1 MKYVILIFIVI
12 ILIYLLRQN
21 PLKYKIYRNDFDVSN
36 FHDKLKT
43 IEDVPLDVGVYK
55 NDENIATY
63 YSHFVNASVSDVL
76 KESETKMQ
84 YKSNLG
90 NDNPVDEMIRNFIT
104 HDMGL
109 VIDGS
114 KSVVTVRFCNAP
126 WDFKSHFDC
135 TDNHAFMLY
144 GRKDFLLFDMFKHP
158 NEVGILDDIKNL
170 SIKDTVRVLDSYNI
184 RSQLYTLNP
193 GDILYIGNC
202 MYHKVE
208 SREPSVLLNI
218 VTPIKNKREH
228 NACSSRFNHIWP
240 KQTNVCRTNECL
252 Y

>member
-12 ILIYLLRQN
+12 ILIYLLRRN
-21 PLKYKIYRNDFDVSN
+21 HLKYKLYRNDIDVSN
-36 FHDKLKT
+36 FTDKLKSV
-43 IEDVPLDVGVYK
+43 ENVPLEVGVYK

-63 YSHFVNASVSDVL
+63 YSHFVNATISDVL
-76 KESETKMQ
+76 KKSDTKMQ

-90 NDNPVDEMIRNFIT
+90 NDNPVDKMMRNFIT
-104 HDMGL
+104 DELGL
-109 VIDGS
+109 VIDEN
-114 KSVVTVRFCNAP
+114 KSVMTVRFCNAP

-135 TDNHAFMLY
+135 TDNHVFMLH
-144 GRKDFLLFDMFKHP
+144 GCKDFLLFDMFKHP

-193 GDILYIGNC
+193 GDILYIRNRV
-202 MYHKVE
+202 YHKVE

-218 VTPIKNKREH
+218 VTPIKNKWTLD
-228 NACSSRFNHIWP
+228 ACSSRFNHIWP